1 MTSVSDNMFESLG
14 RLVEIAVL
22 AREYKSRILEVA
34 ESQGKYKMY
43 EDLQVL
49 IGQLEAVSSSF
60 RDQAREI
67 EKICMGL

>member
-14 RLVEIAVL
+14 LLVEIAVL